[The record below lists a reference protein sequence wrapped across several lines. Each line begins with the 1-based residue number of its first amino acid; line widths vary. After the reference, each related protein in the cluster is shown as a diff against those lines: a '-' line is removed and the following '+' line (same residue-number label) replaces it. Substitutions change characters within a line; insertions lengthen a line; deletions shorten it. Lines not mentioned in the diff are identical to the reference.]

1 MLQHKAVAY
10 DGLRNIAVNHFVI
23 SGFAI
28 RLNEAQTSWA
38 CSGPEEV
45 VVSGLLP
52 DNGLFGSYPTSELG
66 DWIVSQSPTVRPGLG
81 VGTSNDSAFSG
92 KLT

>member
-28 RLNEAQTSWA
+28 RLNEAQTSWT

-52 DNGLFGSYPTSELG
+52 DNGYSEA
-66 DWIVSQSPTVRPGLG
+66 IRHPS
-81 VGTSNDSAFSG
+81 
-92 KLT
+92 